1 MAEVNINDDNGAG
14 ATVNTPM
21 DLPGNSYSNRKPKK
35 EALAK
40 SDVPPKKLEKVIKGD
55 VIQTKKGFGSKLK
68 ETFGGDDARSV
79 GSYIFFDVII
89 PAAKAML
96 ADAASQGAERLLF
109 GDSRGRARVSGGS
122 RAGHTTYSRMYK
134 SDDDRSSRRELSS
147 RARSTHDFDEIVL
160 QERGEAEEVL
170 DQLTTLV
177 DDFGYAKIS
186 DLYELVGITGNY
198 IDDKWGWNDLSRA
211 STSRVRKGYLLNLP
225 KPILLD

>member
-1 MAEVNINDDNGAG
+1 MAKDKDNNSGAG
-14 ATVNTPM
+14 ETVSTPM
-21 DLPGNSYSNRKPKK
+21 DLPGNSYSNRKDKK
-35 EALAK
+35 TPVDKTEEA
-40 SDVPPKKLEKVIKGD
+40 PKKLEKVIKGE
-55 VIQTKKGFGSKLK
+55 VIQSKKGFGSKFK

-109 GDSRGRARVSGGS
+109 GDTRGRSRVSGGS
-122 RAGHTTYSRMYK
+122 RAGSTTYSRMYNR
-134 SDDDRSSRRELSS
+134 DDDRSSRRELSN
-147 RARSTHDFDEIVL
+147 RARSTHDFDEIIL

-177 DDFGYAKIS
+177 DDYGYAKIS

-198 IDDKWGWNDLSRA
+198 IDEKWGWNDLSRA

-225 KPILLD
+225 KPIHLD